1 MKPLTAK
8 EKALFVRIDEPII
21 IGSLRITRYVVVTYY
36 KGKVI
41 GIDTITSWRRFMERC
56 SEPYK
61 YTYEL
66 RNMWL

>member
-8 EKALFVRIDEPII
+8 EKALFVKIDKPMK
-21 IGSLRITRYVVVTYY
+21 IGRLRMTRPVVVTYY
-36 KGKVI
+36 NGKVI
-41 GIDTITSWRRFMERC
+41 GIDTITAWRRFIERC
-56 SEPYK
+56 STPFE